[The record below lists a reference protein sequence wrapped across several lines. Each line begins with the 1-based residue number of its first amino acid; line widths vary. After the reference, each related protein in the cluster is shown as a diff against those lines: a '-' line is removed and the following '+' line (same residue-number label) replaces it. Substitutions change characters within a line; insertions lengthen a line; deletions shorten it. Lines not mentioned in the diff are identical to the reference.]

1 MKYTATALALICS
14 TAAFAQQ
21 PDAASLIYHQRY
33 ASARTMIEN
42 ALKTDPS
49 NANNWYLLTQTFTG
63 PDSTDALRYALAA
76 APDAVKTTPVFE
88 VGYGNLLLREN
99 KKDSANW
106 YFNHAIEATKEKDA
120 AILTGVA
127 KAHLQVKT
135 GDINYAL
142 GLLDKAMKRE
152 KKDPELSA
160 LQGDAWRRAGDG
172 TAAYKAYSQALDK
185 DKNYAAA
192 LYQLGKIFVAQKNDQ
207 LYVEYF
213 EKAIN
218 ADSTYAPAYYE
229 LYYHYYYRDI
239 PKAMDYFVRYQRHS
253 DPSAN
258 NDYQLADLLYLS
270 KNYESAIEKAKS
282 LLNAD
287 ASNARLY
294 KLLAYSYL
302 GLNDTT
308 SAMQTMTQYFAK
320 GNDSTYLPKDFE
332 TMAELYS
339 RQAGKEDSAIV
350 YYEKAA
356 AHQTDSLACYAYY
369 KKLKDLCKEL
379 KQYSN
384 EAKWSGKYFTGN
396 DQATNLDLFNWGL
409 AHFKAEEFVQA
420 DTVFGAY
427 IAKYP
432 DQAFGY
438 YWRAR
443 SNSMIDTAM
452 TEGTAIPHYHNLI
465 AVLEKDTTN
474 ATNRKWLVEAYG
486 YVAAYETNKEKD
498 YPEAI
503 AYLQKILAI
512 DPANKDAQRYISV
525 LEKNVGSKQPAPGGK
540 Q

>member
-21 PDAASLIYHQRY
+21 SDAASLIYHQRY
-33 ASARTMIEN
+33 ASARTIIES
-42 ALKTDPS
+42 ALKTDAS
-49 NANNWYLLTQTFTG
+49 NAGNWYLLTQTFPGT
-63 PDSTDALRYALAA
+63 DSTAALRAALSA
-76 APDAVKTTPVFE
+76 APDAVKAMPLFE
-88 VGYGNLLLREN
+88 VGYGHLLLKEN
-99 KKDSANW
+99 KKDSAAW
-106 YFNHAIEATKEKDA
+106 YFNRAIEATKEKDA
-120 AILTGVA
+120 AVLTGVA
-127 KAHLQVKT
+127 KAHIEVKT
-135 GDINYAL
+135 GDVNYAL
-142 GLLDKAMKRE
+142 SMLDKAMKRE

-160 LQGDAWRRAGDG
+160 LQGDAWRRSGDG
-172 TAAYKAYSQALDK
+172 TQAYKAYSQALDK
-185 DKNYAAA
+185 DKNYSAA

-207 LYVEYF
+207 LYVDYF

-229 LYYHYYYRDI
+229 LYYHYYYKDI
-239 PKAMDYFVRYQRHS
+239 PRAMEYFLKYRHHS
-253 DPSAN
+253 DPSADN
-258 NDYQLADLLYLS
+258 EYQLADLLYLS
-270 KNYESAIEKAKS
+270 KNYQPAIDKAKT
-282 LLNAD
+282 LLSAD
-287 ASNARLY
+287 PANARLY

-302 GLNDTT
+302 EFKDTAT
-308 SAMQTMTQYFAK
+308 AMQTMTQYFAK
-320 GNDSTYLPKDFE
+320 GHDSTYLPKDFE
-332 TMAELYS
+332 TMAGLYS
-339 RQAGKEDSAIV
+339 KQSGKEDSAIA

-356 AHQTDSLACYAYY
+356 AHQSDTLACYAYY
-369 KKLKDLCKEL
+369 KKLKDLCKQM

-384 EAKWSGKYFTGN
+384 EAKWSGKYFAGN
-396 DQATNLDLFNWGL
+396 DQASNLDLFNWGL

-420 DTVFGAY
+420 DTVFGTY

-443 SNSMIDTAM
+443 SNSMLDTAM

-465 AVLEKDTTN
+465 AVLEKDTAN